1 MSTFIKL
8 LPLELAEI
16 KEFQEP
22 TADIED
28 GDHVVGDMSEDLKK
42 LWTLWKQS
50 AYRAS
55 ELKLQLRYG
64 QQNVTKAQT
73 TEAETKAEVLNIIF
87 WIAIHDEFSLWDKE
101 STGVRKGYKVVWS
114 DEAHPGLPPF
124 LRRII
129 EGL

>member
-22 TADIED
+22 TADVVK
-28 GDHVVGDMSEDLKK
+28 GDHVVGEMSEDLKK

-55 ELKLQLRYG
+55 ELSLQHRYG
-64 QQNVTKAQT
+64 QQNVTKAQA

-87 WIAIHDEFSLWDKE
+87 WIAIHDEFSLWDKN
-101 STGVRKGYKVVWS
+101 STGVRRGFKVVWS
-114 DEAHPGLPPF
+114 DETHPDIPQF
-124 LRRII
+124 LRRLI
-129 EGL
+129 EGG